1 MSQAVV
7 LGVDIGTS
15 SIKYSLITPTG
26 DCVLSTS
33 ADYLLARPVPDSL
46 KSTAKTCG
54 ARSRDPSTKSRGA
67 APRSTR

>member
-33 ADYLLARPVPDSL
+33 ADYLLARPLRTV
-46 KSTAKTCG
+46 
-54 ARSRDPSTKSRGA
+54 
-67 APRSTR
+67 